1 MMSLVSWESTVRVFY
16 SRFHSRFAPGFA
28 PDSRSNSISLHHT
41 SSGRFPHSFNANIA
55 HGPTPSHS
63 IPIPTDR
70 PFKAKTESSA
80 HAFPSSCLP
89 QAQSQHRHNSHSGLP
104 NRYAPFEDDPRREIP
119 VAQRDALGQPGGLGT
134 VFKNPLTIENG
145 KADF

>member
-1 MMSLVSWESTVRVFY
+1 MSLVPWESTVRVFY

-89 QAQSQHRHNSHSGLP
+89 QAFTWLEDHRVLHHCTGFI
-104 NRYAPFEDDPRREIP
+104 RDPARGE
-119 VAQRDALGQPGGLGT
+119 GGSYLS
-134 VFKNPLTIENG
+134 
-145 KADF
+145 